1 MTRPVLIQLLT
12 EIEHSGVGR
21 NKEQSA
27 RMIGHL
33 VANAPTLIRPYVNPI
48 LSVLIP
54 KLKESDQNPMV
65 ITSLLRAIG
74 DLAQVG
80 GKLMAAYVDDLL
92 PVLLDILVDASS
104 FQKREISLWTLT
116 QLVES
121 TGSVVTPYSRSAH

>member
-1 MTRPVLIQLLT
+1 
-12 EIEHSGVGR
+12 
-21 NKEQSA
+21 
-27 RMIGHL
+27 MIGHL

-92 PVLLDILVDASS
+92 PVLLDILADASS

>member
-1 MTRPVLIQLLT
+1 MPSLRKSLIHLLT

-48 LSVLIP
+48 LTVLIP

-80 GKLMAAYVDDLL
+80 GKLMGQYVEELL
-92 PVLLDILVDASS
+92 PILLDILNDASS

-116 QLVES
+116 Q
-121 TGSVVTPYSRSAH
+121 A